1 MEIKNISRNNTTE
14 IKREKKVN
22 LKKDF
27 SQSFNHAKDR
37 RTDEEFKKM
46 IKGIKVKGERLSI
59 SKSYADVIAYKKM
72 IKEYLKEVLENM
84 YKIEKDISF
93 WQTQYFVTVE
103 IIDEKLDELTK
114 VLMSNEKESLN
125 IAATIDDIQG
135 MIVDIYR

>member
-1 MEIKNISRNNTTE
+1 MEIKNIARNNTRE
-14 IKREKKVN
+14 IKRDKKVS

-46 IKGIKVKGERLSI
+46 IKNIKIKGERLSI
-59 SKSYADVIAYKKM
+59 SKSYADVMAYKKM
-72 IKEYLKEVLENM
+72 IKEYLKEVLDNM

-103 IIDEKLDELTK
+103 TIDEKLEELTQ
-114 VLMSNEKESLN
+114 VLINNEKESLN